1 MPQPA
6 TEPRRL
12 YRHIAAQLR
21 VLIQRGDY
29 AVGTRL
35 PAERELATRLEVSRP
50 SVREALI
57 ALEVEGFVEVRPGSG
72 IHVIARQRAA
82 SARRIAARAFGPFE
96 VIRARQLIESEL
108 AALAAER
115 ASKTQVA
122 GLREAIVI
130 MKNDIAADIAPIR
143 GDRQFHIGIAQA
155 ADNGPLLRTVGELFD
170 ERHNPLFEQLGQH
183 FENGRSWRKAVLEHQ
198 AVIAAVANGDAAAA
212 RLAMF
217 THLQHSQD
225 RLARAWPQP
234 AAASGGRSRAGAAS
248 KPATLKPAASQ
259 PAATMSLP

>member
-1 MPQPA
+1 MTTNSGLTA
-6 TEPRRL
+6 
-12 YRHIAAQLR
+12 
-21 VLIQRGDY
+21 LIQRGDY

-35 PAERELATRLEVSRP
+35 PAERELASRLEVSRP

-72 IHVIARQRAA
+72 IHVIAHKRAP
-82 SARRIAARAFGPFE
+82 SARRIAASAFGPFE

-108 AALAAER
+108 AAVAAKR
-115 ASKTQVA
+115 ADKAQVA
-122 GLREAIVI
+122 ALREAIVT

-143 GDRQFHIGIAQA
+143 GDRLFHIGIAAA

-170 ERHNPLFEQLGQH
+170 ERHNALFEQFGQH

-198 AVIAAVANGDAAAA
+198 AVITAISNGDAGAA
-212 RLAMF
+212 RLAMHA
-217 THLQHSQD
+217 HLQHSQD

-234 AAASGGRSRAGAAS
+234 AASRGTRNARTRAGGVLGLV
-248 KPATLKPAASQ
+248 LKPAALESI
-259 PAATMSLP
+259 P